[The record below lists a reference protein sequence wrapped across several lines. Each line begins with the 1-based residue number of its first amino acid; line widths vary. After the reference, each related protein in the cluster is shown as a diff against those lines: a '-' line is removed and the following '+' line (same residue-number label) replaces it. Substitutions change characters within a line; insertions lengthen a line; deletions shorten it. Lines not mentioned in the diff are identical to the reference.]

1 MLIQQISQIV
11 TLLRWSTRLGVHSSL
26 AVVLVYSLQCSRSNL
41 EAFAQQQPAGAT
53 TNDRKEN
60 ITDGDYRIGEVRAY
74 LWHEKLGRLSTDD
87 VFRLP
92 SGSLWNI
99 PYGPDDSPSS
109 RAALIV
115 VEVTGP
121 PDGSAPR
128 RVLEFS
134 ATARLRDGR
143 TSVLLR
149 KSVPLARLNAQGSY
163 YVPFLLHDTGCVPI
177 ELHAEIRGQRNK
189 VSVDKLLDFRCGE

>member
-1 MLIQQISQIV
+1 
-11 TLLRWSTRLGVHSSL
+11 L
-26 AVVLVYSLQCSRSNL
+26 AVALGYSLERGHSNL
-41 EAFAQQQPAGAT
+41 KVFAENQAAGAT

-60 ITDGDYRIGEVRAY
+60 ITEADYRIGEIRAY
-74 LWHEKLGRLSTDD
+74 LWHEKLGRLSTAD

-92 SGSLWNI
+92 SGSLWNT

-115 VEVTGP
+115 VEVKGP

-128 RVLEFS
+128 RVLELA
-134 ATARLRDGR
+134 ATGRLRDGR
-143 TSVLLR
+143 RSVLLR
-149 KSVPLARLNAQGSY
+149 KSVPLARLSAQGSY

-189 VSVDKLLDFRCGE
+189 VSVNKLLDFRCGE